1 MTAKAGRTTLLTDYE
16 VYDLCNALDVLC
28 GCYAD
33 GESGPEVQNLL
44 KRYAAGTPDGQRAR
58 ALFNQVR
65 TLGRI
70 RIDRTT

>member
-1 MTAKAGRTTLLTDYE
+1 MTAKAGRTTLLTNDE

-28 GCYAD
+28 GCYAE
-33 GESGPEVQNLL
+33 GESGPEVQDLL
-44 KRYAAGTPDGQRAR
+44 KRYAVGTPGGRRAR
-58 ALFNQVR
+58 ALFNQVQ